1 MKLPTLEEMRAEL
14 TKGDNPLSKKDADL
28 KDERFVRAYYS
39 LRVYQELH
47 PRATNKDIAQFM
59 LILLNSYDL
68 DFKDILDVNKITMFY
83 IFDLNKDD
91 PEFNS
96 MLKEEIR
103 NYQDQIYELKRKI
116 VLAEEQIDKK
126 KLH

>member
-1 MKLPTLEEMRAEL
+1 MKIPTLEEMRAEL

-68 DFKDILDVNKITMFY
+68 DFKDILDVNKTTMAWFLDVNSHFPEVKESLREELHTHLEELY
-83 IFDLNKDD
+83 DLK
-91 PEFNS
+91 
-96 MLKEEIR
+96 KEIM
-103 NYQDQIYELKRKI
+103 
-116 VLAEEQIDKK
+116 LAEEEIDKK

>member
-1 MKLPTLEEMRAEL
+1 
-14 TKGDNPLSKKDADL
+14 
-28 KDERFVRAYYS
+28 
-39 LRVYQELH
+39 
-47 PRATNKDIAQFM
+47 M

-83 IFDLNKDD
+83 IFDINKDD

-116 VLAEEQIDKK
+116 VLAEEEIDKK

>member
-1 MKLPTLEEMRAEL
+1 MKIPTLEEMRAEL

-47 PRATNKDIAQFM
+47 PKATNKDIAQFM

-96 MLKEEIR
+96 MLKEEIC

>member
-28 KDERFVRAYYS
+28 KDERFVRAYYC

-47 PRATNKDIAQFM
+47 PKATNKDIAQFM